1 MTEATRIADAAERE
15 RALDPRLSC
24 IVQAPAGS
32 GKTGLLIQRFLA
44 LLAGVKQPEE
54 IAAITFTIK
63 AAAEMRHRV
72 FEALRAARHEPRPPG
87 GHLARTWD
95 LARAALAR
103 NDERGWRL
111 EESPERVRVQ
121 TIDALCASLTRQMPV
136 MSRFGGQPEVIED
149 ARTLYA
155 EAARNL
161 FASIE
166 DEEADPAVV
175 ADVAALLAHLDNDSA
190 EAVRLL
196 AALLGQR
203 DHWIRALA
211 EDHTQPGMEAALAS
225 ARLAV
230 VARARTRWPAA
241 LPAPQAADVDGWIA
255 QADQWLTTAGKWR
268 AGTPRLLTDDDRLR
282 SALRDLQ
289 RLPPA
294 RYTPAQWSA
303 LEAILKLL
311 PRALLQLQVVFASHG
326 QADFAEIAQGA
337 SRALETDEGPTDLL
351 LALDY
356 RIRHILVD
364 EFQDTSFAQWDLLRK
379 LTSGWEPD
387 DGRTLFLVGDPMQ
400 SIYRFREAEVGLFL
414 RAWHKGIGDVRLEP
428 LTLSAN
434 FRSQAGIVD
443 WVNATFSQIMPAQE
457 EIATGA
463 VPYAPSVP
471 VHPAAADP
479 VTVHAFAQ
487 GDAAAEARRVVEV
500 VSKAQGRVAILVRS
514 RPHLYE
520 ILPRLRDARLAYRAI
535 EIEPLEHRPVVQDL
549 LALAHAISHPGDR
562 PAWLALLRAPWCGL
576 TLADL
581 LAIVTATDGITI
593 WEGVV
598 DDDRLAKLSPD
609 GRERAGRL
617 RSILAPFVANR
628 RRTSLRAAVE
638 GAWLAL
644 GGPACVESPTDLEDA
659 DIFLDHLEKAES
671 AGDLDDFPAFEES
684 LAALFALPD
693 LEAPETLQVMTI
705 HKAKGLEFDTVIVP
719 GLARTNRSDESRLF
733 MWMDTTDG
741 LVLAPM
747 AGAEE
752 GDKKSIYEF
761 IKRLDVQ
768 KGEHESVRLL
778 YVAATRAKRALH
790 LMGSLRRDAA
800 GDVAAPSRGS
810 LLEKLWPVVA
820 PAMTAQL
827 PEASAARPSAAF
839 APVVPPAQQGQLRR
853 LQLAKFRYDTPAA
866 VAWSAP
872 IEARTRDA
880 VEYEWVG
887 ETARHVG
894 SVVHRWMQRMALDQ
908 LRGWDAARIAA
919 SKDAIRA
926 QLAAHGV
933 SEEEIPAALARVSA
947 ALEGALGDP
956 RGRWI
961 LGAQREAANEH
972 RLTALVDGVPRSI
985 IIDRLFADDEGKRWI
1000 VDYKTS
1006 AHEGSGLEAF
1016 LDSERERY
1024 RPQLTAYAAALGG
1037 DPSLA
1042 LYFPLVKGWREV
1054 SGTPP
1059 APSPPEVPRGKTL
1072 PLF

>member
-1 MTEATRIADAAERE
+1 MNDAPRIADAAERE

-32 GKTGLLIQRFLA
+32 GKTELLIQRFLA
-44 LLAGVKQPEE
+44 LLSSVKQPEE

-72 FEALRAARHEPRPPG
+72 FEALRVARHEPRPNG

-111 EESPERVRVQ
+111 EESAERVRVQ

-149 ARTLYA
+149 ARTLYDK
-155 EAARNL
+155 AARDL

-166 DEEADPAVV
+166 DEDADPAVV
-175 ADVAALLAHLDNDSA
+175 ADIAALLAHLDNDST
-190 EAVRLL
+190 EAVRLV
-196 AALLGQR
+196 AALLAQR

-211 EDHTQPGMEAALAS
+211 DDHSQPRMEAALAS

-230 VARARTRWPAA
+230 VERASAQWPAA
-241 LPAPQAADVDGWIA
+241 LPAPRARDVDAWTVH
-255 QADQWLTTAGKWR
+255 ADQWLTTAGRWR
-268 AGTPRLLTDDDRLR
+268 SGTPGMLADDERLR
-282 SALRDLQ
+282 TALRELQ

-294 RYTPAQWSA
+294 QYTPAQWEA
-303 LEAILKLL
+303 LKAILKLL
-311 PRALLQLQVVFASHG
+311 PRALAQLQLVFAMHG

-364 EFQDTSFAQWDLLRK
+364 EFQDTSFAQWDLLKK
-379 LTSGWEPD
+379 LTSGWERD

-414 RAWHKGIGDVRLEP
+414 RAWHNGIGDVRLEP

-443 WVNATFSQIMPAQE
+443 WVNDTFSRVMPARDD
-457 EIATGA
+457 IATGA

-471 VHPAAADP
+471 VRPVASDP
-479 VTVHAFAQ
+479 ITVHAFAQ

-500 VSKAQGRVAILVRS
+500 VAKAEGRVAILVRS
-514 RPHLYE
+514 RPHLYQ

-549 LALAHAISHPGDR
+549 LALSQALSHAGERI
-562 PAWLALLRAPWCGL
+562 AWLALLRAPCCGL

-581 LAIVTATDGITI
+581 LALASACEAITI
-593 WEGVV
+593 WEGLV
-598 DDDRLAKLSPD
+598 DDERLANLSID
-609 GRERAGRL
+609 GRERARRL

-628 RRTSLRAAVE
+628 RRTNLRNAVE

-644 GGPACVESPTDLEDA
+644 GGPACVESSTDLDDA

-671 AGDLDDFPAFEES
+671 AGDLDDFDAFEES
-684 LAALFALPD
+684 LGALFALPD
-693 LEAPETLQVMTI
+693 LGAPETLQVMTV

-733 MWMDTTDG
+733 MWMDTSDG

-790 LMGSLRRDAA
+790 LMGSLRRDADGGIA
-800 GDVAAPSRGS
+800 PPSRGS
-810 LLEKLWPVVA
+810 LLEKLWPVVGS
-820 PAMTAQL
+820 AMIAQL
-827 PEASAARPSAAF
+827 PEGSATRQSPGF
-839 APVVPPAQQGQLRR
+839 APVVPPAQQGELRR
-853 LQLAKFRYDTPAA
+853 LQLEKFRFDTPAA
-866 VAWSAP
+866 IAWSAP
-872 IEARTRDA
+872 AETRTRDA

-894 SVVHRWMQRMALDQ
+894 NVVHRWMQRMAVDELK
-908 LRGWDAARIAA
+908 GWDAARVAA
-919 SKDAIRA
+919 SKDAIHA

-933 SEEEIPAALARVSA
+933 SDDEIPAALARVSS

-961 LGAQREAANEH
+961 LGPQRQAANEH
-972 RLTALVDGVPRSI
+972 RLTAIVDGVPRSI
-985 IIDRLFADDEGKRWI
+985 IIDRLFADDHGRRWI

-1024 RPQLTAYAAALGG
+1024 RPQLSSYAAALGG

-1054 SGTPP
+1054 SEEAREKGPP
-1059 APSPPEVPRGKTL
+1059 DVPRGKTL